1 MKFVLEKPFSDDWKH
16 GYLQK
21 NREGRNI
28 VCLVNTRKERTTIAY
43 ARYLMSVKLGRY
55 LAKEETV
62 DHIDNDKT
70 NDSTDNLQLLSS
82 LQNIQKYRD
91 TLPETPHG
99 TNSKYRSG
107 CRCDL
112 CRKWHS
118 DYMNS
123 YKAKH
128 PICNKKN
135 IDKVCEFC
143 GKAFKV
149 TSGHKAQRFCSNHC
163 SMMARHRNK

>member
-1 MKFVLEKPFSDDWKH
+1 MKIKLEEPFASDWKL

-28 VCLVNTRKERTTIAY
+28 VCLVNNNKERTTIAY

-55 LAKEETV
+55 LTADESV

-70 NDSTDNLQLLSS
+70 NDSLDNLQILEP

-91 TLPETPHG
+91 TLPAIEHG
-99 TNSKYRSG
+99 SNTMYRNG

-112 CRKWHS
+112 CKRWHAEYTKNYRRTHS
-118 DYMNS
+118 S
-123 YKAKH
+123 Y
-128 PICNKKN
+128 NKKTVEK
-135 IDKVCEFC
+135 ICAQC
-143 GKAFKV
+143 GKTFYV
-149 TSGHKAQRFCSNHC
+149 SSGHKSQRFCCQGCSNT
-163 SMMARHRNK
+163 HRSQH